1 MVKHLFLSLATIML
15 VACSTHDDHYY
26 RVNPQALQQALKSCP
41 SEHPPALT
49 CDELN
54 RIAIDV
60 NQLVYSLQMS
70 PQGFGTKIIALQG
83 ELAKQKSLLRT
94 NPNQPDVEAAIDAL
108 KQQLA
113 MRLAIVK
120 WLESPEN

>member
-1 MVKHLFLSLATIML
+1 MVKHLILSLATIML
-15 VACSTHDDHYY
+15 VACSTHDEQYY
-26 RVNPQALQQALKSCP
+26 RVHPEALQQALKKCP
-41 SEHPPALT
+41 AEQPDALS

-54 RIAIDV
+54 RIALDV

-70 PQGFGTKIIALQG
+70 PQGFGTKIISLQV
-83 ELAKQKSLLRT
+83 ELAKQQASLRT
-94 NPNQPDVEAAIDAL
+94 NPNQPELVTSIEAI

-113 MRLAIVK
+113 SRLAIVK

>member
-1 MVKHLFLSLATIML
+1 MVKQLILSLATILL
-15 VACSTHDDHYY
+15 VACSTHDAQYY
-26 RVNPQALQQALKSCP
+26 RLHPEALQQALKKCPAPQPEALSC
-41 SEHPPALT
+41 E
-49 CDELN
+49 ELS
-54 RIAIDV
+54 RIALDV

-70 PQGFGTKIIALQG
+70 PQGFGSKIISLQV
-83 ELAKQKSLLRT
+83 ELAKQQALYRK
-94 NPNQPDVEAAIDAL
+94 NPNQPELLTSIEAI

>member
-1 MVKHLFLSLATIML
+1 MVKHLILSLATLLL
-15 VACSTHDDHYY
+15 VACSTHDEQYY
-26 RVNPQALQQALKSCP
+26 RVHPEALQEALKKCP
-41 SEHPPALT
+41 EQRPDALT

-54 RIAIDV
+54 RIALDV

-70 PQGFGTKIIALQG
+70 PQGFGTKIIALQV
-83 ELAKQKSLLRT
+83 ELAKQQSLLRT
-94 NPNQPDVEAAIDAL
+94 NPNQPELVSAIAAL